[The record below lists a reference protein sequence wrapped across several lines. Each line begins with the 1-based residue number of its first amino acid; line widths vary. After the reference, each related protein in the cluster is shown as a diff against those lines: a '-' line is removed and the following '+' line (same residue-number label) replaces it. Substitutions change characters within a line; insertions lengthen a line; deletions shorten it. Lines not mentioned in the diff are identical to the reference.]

1 MTANQFN
8 NTITGTRDNAGSDS
22 AAAPIQFTGADMVRD
37 IVLQFPKAADYF
49 KGQRIDFCC
58 GGAKPLAEVAAEK
71 GLDPETLLADLH
83 KLLKEHPVLDVD
95 TAWNEASSAELVEY
109 IVNKHHRYLREEL
122 PLISQNVTKVFRVHG
137 EDSPHLGEVY
147 RLFNLLRED
156 LLQHTA
162 KEEESEFP
170 KMLAYSEN
178 PSEAGL
184 AELRGLLHTLE
195 EEHDGAGEILRE
207 LRRVTNDFTPPEHA
221 CTTYRLTYARLE
233 ELEGMTFEHVH
244 LENNILF
251 LRYQ

>member
-1 MTANQFN
+1 MASNQLN
-8 NTITGTRDNAGSDS
+8 DTTIHPG
-22 AAAPIQFTGADMVRD
+22 FTPEAMVRD

-49 KGQRIDFCC
+49 KAQRIDFCC
-58 GGAKPLAEVAAEK
+58 GGAKPLAEAAAEK
-71 GLDPETLLADLH
+71 GLDPAAMVQELN
-83 KLLKEHPVLDVD
+83 KLQEQHPVLEED
-95 TAWNEASSAELVEY
+95 TAWNEASSEELVDY

-137 EDSPHLGEVY
+137 EDSPHLGEMH
-147 RLFNLLRED
+147 RLFNMLREE

-170 KMLAYSEN
+170 KMLAYTQN
-178 PSEAGL
+178 PTEEGL
-184 AELRGLLHTLE
+184 AELRGLLHNLE
-195 EEHDGAGEILRE
+195 AEHDGAGEILRE
-207 LRRVTNDFTPPEHA
+207 LRRVTNNYTPPAHA

>member
-1 MTANQFN
+1 MASNQLN
-8 NTITGTRDNAGSDS
+8 DTTIHPGFTP
-22 AAAPIQFTGADMVRD
+22 AAMVRD

-49 KGQRIDFCC
+49 KAQRIDFCC
-58 GGAKPLAEVAAEK
+58 GGAKPLAEAAAEK
-71 GLDPETLLADLH
+71 GLDPAAMVQELN
-83 KLLKEHPVLDVD
+83 KLQEQHPVLEED
-95 TAWNEASSAELVEY
+95 TAWNEASSEELVDY

-137 EDSPHLGEVY
+137 EDSPHLGEMH
-147 RLFNLLRED
+147 RLFNMLREE

-170 KMLAYSEN
+170 KMLAYNQN
-178 PSEAGL
+178 PTEEGL
-184 AELRGLLHTLE
+184 AELRGLLHNLE
-195 EEHDGAGEILRE
+195 AEHDGAGEILRE
-207 LRRVTNDFTPPEHA
+207 LRRVTNDYTPPAHA

>member
-1 MTANQFN
+1 MASNQLN
-8 NTITGTRDNAGSDS
+8 DTTIQPG
-22 AAAPIQFTGADMVRD
+22 FTPEAMVRD

-49 KGQRIDFCC
+49 KAQRIDFCC
-58 GGAKPLAEVAAEK
+58 GGAKPLAEAAAEK
-71 GLDPETLLADLH
+71 GLDPAAMVQELN
-83 KLLKEHPVLDVD
+83 KLQEQHPVLEED
-95 TAWNEASSAELVEY
+95 TAWNEASSEELVDY

-137 EDSPHLGEVY
+137 EDSPHLGEMH
-147 RLFNLLRED
+147 RLFNMLREE

-170 KMLAYSEN
+170 KMLAYTQN
-178 PSEAGL
+178 PTEEGL
-184 AELRGLLHTLE
+184 AELRGLLHNLE
-195 EEHDGAGEILRE
+195 AEHDGAGEILRE
-207 LRRVTNDFTPPEHA
+207 LRRVTNDYTPPAHA

>member
-1 MTANQFN
+1 MHPGFTP
-8 NTITGTRDNAGSDS
+8 
-22 AAAPIQFTGADMVRD
+22 AAMVRD

-49 KGQRIDFCC
+49 KAQRIDFCC
-58 GGAKPLAEVAAEK
+58 GGAKPLAEAAAEK
-71 GLDPETLLADLH
+71 GLDPAAMVQELN
-83 KLLKEHPVLDVD
+83 KLQEQHPVLEED
-95 TAWNEASSAELVEY
+95 TAWNEASSEELVDY

-137 EDSPHLGEVY
+137 EDSPHLGEMH
-147 RLFNLLRED
+147 RLFNMLREE

-170 KMLAYSEN
+170 KMLAYNQN
-178 PSEAGL
+178 PTEEGL
-184 AELRGLLHTLE
+184 AELRGLLHNLE
-195 EEHDGAGEILRE
+195 AEHDGAGEILRE
-207 LRRVTNDFTPPEHA
+207 LRRVTNDYTPPAHA

>member
-1 MTANQFN
+1 MASNQLN
-8 NTITGTRDNAGSDS
+8 DTTIHPG
-22 AAAPIQFTGADMVRD
+22 FTPEAMVRD

-49 KGQRIDFCC
+49 KAQRIDFCC
-58 GGAKPLAEVAAEK
+58 GGAKPLAEAAAEK
-71 GLDPETLLADLH
+71 GLDPAAMVQELN
-83 KLLKEHPVLDVD
+83 KLQEQHPVLEED
-95 TAWNEASSAELVEY
+95 TAWNEASSEELVDY

-137 EDSPHLGEVY
+137 EDSPHLGEMH
-147 RLFNLLRED
+147 RLFNMLREE

-170 KMLAYSEN
+170 KMLAYTQN
-178 PSEAGL
+178 PTEEGL
-184 AELRGLLHTLE
+184 AELRGLLHNLE
-195 EEHDGAGEILRE
+195 AEHDGAGEILRE
-207 LRRVTNDFTPPEHA
+207 LRRVTNDYTPPAHA

>member
-1 MTANQFN
+1 MQP
-8 NTITGTRDNAGSDS
+8 G
-22 AAAPIQFTGADMVRD
+22 FTPEAMVRD

-49 KGQRIDFCC
+49 KAQRIDFCC
-58 GGAKPLAEVAAEK
+58 GGAKPLAEAAAEK
-71 GLDPETLLADLH
+71 GLDPAAMVQELN
-83 KLLKEHPVLDVD
+83 KLQEQHPVLEED
-95 TAWNEASSAELVEY
+95 TAWNEASSEELVDY

-137 EDSPHLGEVY
+137 EDSPHLGEMH
-147 RLFNLLRED
+147 RLFNMLREE

-170 KMLAYSEN
+170 KMLAYTQN
-178 PSEAGL
+178 PSEEGL
-184 AELRGLLHTLE
+184 AELRGLLHNLE
-195 EEHDGAGEILRE
+195 AEHDGAGEILRE
-207 LRRVTNDFTPPEHA
+207 LRRVTNDYTPPAHA

>member
-1 MTANQFN
+1 MHP
-8 NTITGTRDNAGSDS
+8 G
-22 AAAPIQFTGADMVRD
+22 FTPEAMVRD

-49 KGQRIDFCC
+49 KAQRIDFCC
-58 GGAKPLAEVAAEK
+58 GGAKPLAEAAAEK
-71 GLDPETLLADLH
+71 GLDPAAMVQELN
-83 KLLKEHPVLDVD
+83 KLQEQHPVLEED
-95 TAWNEASSAELVEY
+95 TAWNEASSEELVDY

-137 EDSPHLGEVY
+137 EDSPHLGEMH
-147 RLFNLLRED
+147 RLFNMLREE

-170 KMLAYSEN
+170 KMLAYTQN
-178 PSEAGL
+178 PTEEGL
-184 AELRGLLHTLE
+184 TELRGLLHNLE
-195 EEHDGAGEILRE
+195 AEHDGAGEILRE
-207 LRRVTNDFTPPEHA
+207 LRRVTNDYTPPAHA

>member
-8 NTITGTRDNAGSDS
+8 NTGTPEITGSKGQVAQIG
-22 AAAPIQFTGADMVRD
+22 FTGEELVRD
-37 IVLQFPKAADYF
+37 IVLQFPKASDYF
-49 KGQRIDFCC
+49 KGKRIDFCC
-58 GGAKPLAEVAAEK
+58 GGAKPLSEAAAEK
-71 GLDPETLLADLH
+71 GLNTEAVLGELHQLLE
-83 KLLKEHPVLDVD
+83 EHPVLEAD
-95 TAWNEASSAELVEY
+95 TAWNSATSAELIEY
-109 IVNKHHRYLREEL
+109 IVGKHHRYLREEL
-122 PLISQNVTKVFRVHG
+122 PQISQNVTKVFRVHG
-137 EDSPHLGEVY
+137 EDSPHLAEVH

-170 KMLAYSEN
+170 KMLAYTEN
-178 PSEAGL
+178 PSEEGR
-184 AELRGLLHTLE
+184 AELRELLHSLE